1 MNSPVP
7 HMIGS
12 KANPSFQAL
21 KKLAHD
27 NQAARLQS
35 RLWLEGDHLCRAALD
50 RGWTAG
56 AVVASGQGLASLP
69 RYGLTLPA
77 GATLTVLSDAL
88 WADISQLQSAAQFA
102 FVLPLPPK
110 PDVNPACATVV
121 LDRVQD
127 PGNMGSI
134 LRSAS
139 AFGFKQV
146 LALTG
151 SASLWSPKVLRA
163 AMGAHFG
170 LSLVEGLDESEIDGL
185 AVPCY
190 VTSLQGGE
198 DLATLSQT
206 QARSP
211 VAWVFGNEGQGVS
224 PGMMQKAQRLVRIAQ
239 PGGEES
245 LNVAAAAAICLFAT
259 AMECP
264 PQL

>member
-1 MNSPVP
+1 MNASEP
-7 HMIGS
+7 HRIGS

-35 RLWLEGDHLCRAALD
+35 RLWLEGDHLCRAALA
-50 RGWTAG
+50 RGLSAA
-56 AVVASGQGLASLP
+56 AVVASEQGLASLA
-69 RYGLTLPA
+69 RYGLRLPV
-77 GATLTVLSDAL
+77 GAALTVLSDTL

-102 FVLPLPPK
+102 FVLPLPPR
-110 PDVNPACATVV
+110 PEINPACATVV

-146 LALTG
+146 LALKG

-170 LSLVEGLDESEIDGL
+170 LSLLEGLDESEIDRL
-185 AVPCY
+185 TLPCY
-190 VTSLQGGE
+190 VTSLQGE
-198 DLATLSQT
+198 YELATMPQT
-206 QARSP
+206 QPRSP
-211 VAWVFGNEGQGVS
+211 IAWVFGNEGQGVS
-224 PGMMQKAQRLVRIAQ
+224 QGIMQKAQRLVRIAQ

-245 LNVAAAAAICLFAT
+245 LNVAAAAAICLYVT
-259 AMECP
+259 AMDCP